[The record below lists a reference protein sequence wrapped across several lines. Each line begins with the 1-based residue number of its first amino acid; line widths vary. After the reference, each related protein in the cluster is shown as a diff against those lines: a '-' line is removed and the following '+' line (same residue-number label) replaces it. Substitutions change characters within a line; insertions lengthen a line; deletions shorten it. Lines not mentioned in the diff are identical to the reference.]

1 MTDSVRVFFILGI
14 NIVSTVAA
22 QILLKLGMRNSGG
35 FALDTVGHDPLSLI
49 RILLNPFVFVGMLLY
64 VINVFLWFDVLT
76 KSNLSYIYP
85 FLSLAYAAVVI
96 ASSLFLGEAFS
107 WQRLL
112 GVGVIIA
119 GVYIVSQA

>member
-1 MTDSVRVFFILGI
+1 MRVFFILGI
-14 NIVSTVAA
+14 NILSTVAG

-35 FALDTVGHDPLSLI
+35 FTLDNVMQDPFSLV
-49 RILLNPFVFVGMLLY
+49 RILLNPFVFIGMAFY

-96 ASSLFLGEAFS
+96 ASAVFLGEQLT
-107 WQRLL
+107 WQRII
-112 GVGVIIA
+112 GVAVIIT
-119 GVYIVSQA
+119 GVFIVSQG

>member
-1 MTDSVRVFFILGI
+1 MTDSMRVFFILGI

-35 FALDTVGHDPLSLI
+35 FALDSVGRDPLSLI

-64 VINVFLWFDVLT
+64 VINVFLWFDIIT
-76 KSNLSYIYP
+76 KSNLSYVYP

-96 ASSLFLGEAFS
+96 ASAIFLGEPFS
-107 WQRLL
+107 WQRLI

-119 GVYIVSQA
+119 GVYVVSQA